1 MWRFGRPTF
10 RRDEKKCVQCQDN
23 NKHKQTNVRLMLKKK
38 KKNLD
43 REVVICG
50 ILDFVGLPNFI

>member
-10 RRDEKKCVQCQDN
+10 RRDEKKCVQCQ
-23 NKHKQTNVRLMLKKK
+23 TYVEKK